1 MRRNENLTVYYHCN
15 EEYPQIISSFDQVS
29 SEKDYEYPSTT
40 PVINDFSSKIILL
53 RR

>member
-40 PVINDFSSKIILL
+40 PVINDFSSKSILL